1 MQAIA
6 LEMNLS
12 ETTFILPATRP
23 ECAFR
28 VRIFTPRREL
38 PFAGHPTIGT
48 AWVLASRGLL
58 PPGTTRFALE
68 EGIGPVP
75 VEFEGDPARPG
86 QGVLADVRAP
96 HIGDPGGSRHGLGER
111 PARRVP
117 RALRPDQGRRRR
129 EDPERAGRE
138 DGAAEPRP
146 HPPRWNGWPCD
157 EHPCRW
163 RRGRGPR
170 RRATLAVTSSR
181 RSP

>member
-86 QGVLADVRAP
+86 FVWMHHGEATRIRGRPRAARLRVDAP
-96 HIGDPGGSRHGLGER
+96 RRGDFWRRDHRPGGDGQG
-111 PARRVP
+111 P
-117 RALRPDQGRRRR
+117 RADRSTS
-129 EDPERAGRE
+129 
-138 DGAAEPRP
+138 
-146 HPPRWNGWPCD
+146 
-157 EHPCRW
+157 
-163 RRGRGPR
+163 
-170 RRATLAVTSSR
+170 AT
-181 RSP
+181 

>member
-1 MQAIA
+1 MRRYALVQVDVFTDRPLGGNPLAVILDGRDLRDDEMQAIA

-86 QGVLADVRAP
+86 FVWMHWDGTRETEDKIQQETKATIRCIPFD
-96 HIGDPGGSRHGLGER
+96 R
-111 PARRVP
+111 PAE
-117 RALRPDQGRRRR
+117 AGA
-129 EDPERAGRE
+129 DPVTGSPSAGRVVY
-138 DGAAEPRP
+138 A
-146 HPPRWNGWPCD
+146 
-157 EHPCRW
+157 
-163 RRGRGPR
+163 
-170 RRATLAVTSSR
+170 RAY
-181 RSP
+181 